1 MDLLSKILSQIESA
15 TGVFNHRSVFNSAN
29 ISNFHEKIFEYK
41 NLNFDFMKKI
51 RRCGSGTLIFQG
63 APYFYKLFKLTFG
76 VDFDLLNEESWL
88 KLTGISLALYFSSF
102 PKSKSSTSLANKR
115 LIEEAET

>member
-1 MDLLSKILSQIESA
+1 MRQAKKYD
-15 TGVFNHRSVFNSAN
+15 H
-29 ISNFHEKIFEYK
+29 FHEKIFEYK
-41 NLNFDFMKKI
+41 NLNFDFIKKI
-51 RRCGSGTLIFQG
+51 RRCGSGNFL
-63 APYFYKLFKLTFG
+63 KLHKLTFG
-76 VDFDLLNEESWL
+76 VDFGLLNDESWL